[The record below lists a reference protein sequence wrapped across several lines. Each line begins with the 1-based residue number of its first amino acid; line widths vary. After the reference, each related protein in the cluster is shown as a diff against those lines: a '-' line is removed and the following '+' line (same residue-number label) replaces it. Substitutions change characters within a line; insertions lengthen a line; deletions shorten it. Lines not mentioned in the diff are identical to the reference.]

1 MSVPAAACSSAAGF
15 ETASE
20 HYAGQRR
27 KGLCTPRVAVPARWA
42 AHRVRGSCPT
52 LAACA
57 PAGECPGQE
66 PSSPSFVCMPCS
78 EVGSLGL

>member
-42 AHRVRGSCPT
+42 AHGVRGILPE
-52 LAACA
+52 A
-57 PAGECPGQE
+57 
-66 PSSPSFVCMPCS
+66 
-78 EVGSLGL
+78 GSLRPGGGVPGTGAVFLVLRVHALF